1 MTIAMVHSRKLAC
14 DVRHPTRERSS
25 RSISTGECQPG
36 PRDQSAVCTIRIVS
50 ALISSGIQQYFPRMY
65 NLSAH
70 ATLRALSANPATS
83 IVPPTRCRLPATN
96 TCTSSFLALPVSRTM
111 LTACWILGTT
121 CTRSREKLGTSSD
134 HAADSACWV
143 ASAERSLG
151 SMAFEVR
158 SRNGA
163 RCGFS

>member
-1 MTIAMVHSRKLAC
+1 MSGIPHAIVAADQFPGRMT
-14 DVRHPTRERSS
+14 
-25 RSISTGECQPG
+25 TGPYS
-36 PRDQSAVCTIRIVS
+36 PVPLFVLFVS
-50 ALISSGIQQYFPRMY
+50 ALISSGIQQYVPSIY
-65 NLSAH
+65 NRSAQ
-70 ATLRALSANPATS
+70 ATLKALSANPATS

-111 LTACWILGTT
+111 LTACWMLGTT
-121 CTRSREKLGTSSD
+121 CTRSREKVGTSSD
-134 HAADSACWV
+134 HAAESACCV
-143 ASAERSLG
+143 ARAERSLG